1 LNEELIFL
9 YFDKFK
15 IQNPK
20 SKMAN
25 NAGIIGMGHAY
36 PSGIL
41 TNADLEKIVE
51 TSDEWIFSRTGI
63 KQRHKAADNEYTSQF
78 GVLAAKLALD
88 RAGLKP
94 EDIEIIIC
102 ATTTPDQIMPSTGAL
117 IQAQIGATNAAGMDV
132 FAACSGFLYGLT
144 MVESMI
150 KTGQIRYALVIGAE
164 VLTKYVDY
172 TDRSTCVIF
181 GDGAGAAVLGPVSE
195 DKGILATKIRS
206 DGRYEEQLYAP
217 GGGTKLGTTH
227 ETIDNREH
235 FFKMKGNELFKIAVR
250 SMTEI
255 SGEMLEKAGYT
266 VDDVDLVI
274 PHQANQRITDAVASR
289 LGVPE
294 EKVYSN
300 IAELGN
306 TSSASIPIALDEC
319 IQSGKVKEGSLV
331 LLTAFGGGVTW
342 GGTLI
347 RF

>member
-1 LNEELIFL
+1 MTT
-9 YFDKFK
+9 D
-15 IQNPK
+15 
-20 SKMAN
+20 

-36 PSGIL
+36 PSGVL

-51 TSDEWIFSRTGI
+51 TSDEWITSRTGI
-63 KQRHKAADNEYTSQF
+63 KQRHKARDDEYTSQF
-78 GVLAAKLALD
+78 GSLAAKQAVE
-88 RAGLKP
+88 RAGI
-94 EDIEIIIC
+94 DVSEIDLIVC

-117 IQAQIGATNAAGMDV
+117 IQAQIGAVNAAGMDV

-150 KTGQIRYALVIGAE
+150 RTGQIKYALVIGAE

-172 TDRSTCVIF
+172 TDRGTCVIF
-181 GDGAGAAVLGPVSE
+181 GDGAGAAVLGPVPE
-195 DKGILATKIRS
+195 GKGILATKIKS

-227 ETIDNREH
+227 QTIDDGQH
-235 FFKMKGNELFKIAVR
+235 FFKMKGNELFKVAVR
-250 SMTEI
+250 SMADI
-255 SGEMLEKAGYT
+255 SAEMLEKAGYT
-266 VDDVDLVI
+266 VDDVDLVV

-289 LGVPE
+289 LGVPD

-319 IQSGKVKEGSLV
+319 IQSGKIKEGSLV

-342 GGTLI
+342 GGTVL

>member
-1 LNEELIFL
+1 
-9 YFDKFK
+9 
-15 IQNPK
+15 
-20 SKMAN
+20 MTH

-36 PSGIL
+36 PSGVL

-51 TSDEWIFSRTGI
+51 TTDEWITSRTGI

-78 GVLAAKLALD
+78 GTLAARQALE
-88 RAGLKP
+88 RSGLKP
-94 EDIEIIIC
+94 TDIEIIIC

-132 FAACSGFLYGLT
+132 FAACSGFIYGMT

-172 TDRSTCVIF
+172 TDRGTCVIF
-181 GDGAGAAVLGPVSE
+181 GDGAGAAVLGPVAE
-195 DKGILATKIRS
+195 GKGILATKIRS

-217 GGGTKLGTTH
+217 GGGTKLGTSYK
-227 ETIDNREH
+227 TIDDRMH
-235 FFKMKGNELFKIAVR
+235 FFKMKGNELFKVAVR
-250 SMTEI
+250 SMAEV
-255 SGEMLEKAGYT
+255 SAEMLEKAGYT

-300 IAELGN
+300 IAEHGN

-319 IQSGKVKEGSLV
+319 IEAGKVKEGSLV

>member
-1 LNEELIFL
+1 
-9 YFDKFK
+9 
-15 IQNPK
+15 
-20 SKMAN
+20 MADH
-25 NAGIIGMGHAY
+25 NAGILGMGHSY
-36 PSGIL
+36 PEGIL

-51 TSDEWIFSRTGI
+51 TSDEWITTRTGI

-78 GVLAAKLALD
+78 GTAAAKQALE
-88 RAGLKP
+88 RAGLNP
-94 EDIEIIIC
+94 EDLNIIIC

-132 FAACSGFLYGLT
+132 FAACSGFIYGIT

-150 KTGQIRYALVIGAE
+150 RTGQIKHALVVGAE

-172 TDRSTCVIF
+172 TDRGTCVIF
-181 GDGAGAAVLGPVSE
+181 GDGAGAAVLGPVNSG
-195 DKGILATKIRS
+195 KGILATKIKS

-227 ETIDNREH
+227 ETIDNGMH
-235 FFKMKGNELFKIAVR
+235 FFKMKGNELFKVAVR
-250 SMTEI
+250 SMADI
-255 SGEMLEKAGYT
+255 SAEVLAKAGLT
-266 VDDVDLVI
+266 VDDVDIVI

-306 TSSASIPIALDEC
+306 TSSASIPIAMDEC
-319 IQSGKVKEGSLV
+319 IESGRIKEGSIV

-342 GGTLI
+342 GATVLK
-347 RF
+347 F

>member
-1 LNEELIFL
+1 MT
-9 YFDKFK
+9 Y
-15 IQNPK
+15 
-20 SKMAN
+20 
-25 NAGIIGMGHAY
+25 NAGIIGLGHSY
-36 PSGIL
+36 PEGIL
-41 TNADLEKIVE
+41 TNADLERMVD
-51 TSDEWIFSRTGI
+51 TNDEWITTRTGI

-78 GVLAAKLALD
+78 GTRAAQIALE
-88 RAGLKP
+88 RAGVKP
-94 EDIEIIIC
+94 EDIDIIVC

-117 IQAQIGATNAAGMDV
+117 IQARLGATNAAGMDV

-150 KTGQIRYALVIGAE
+150 RTEQIKYAIVIGAE

-181 GDGAGAAVLGPVSE
+181 GDGAAVLAPVDE
-195 DKGILATKIRS
+195 GKGILATKIRS

-217 GGGTKLGTTH
+217 GGGTKMGTTH
-227 ETIDNREH
+227 ETIDNRMH
-235 FFKMKGNELFKIAVR
+235 FFKMKGNELFKVAVR
-250 SMTEI
+250 SMADI
-255 SGEMLEKAGYT
+255 SAEMLEKAGYT

-300 IAELGN
+300 IAQHGN

-319 IQSGKVKEGSLV
+319 MQAGKIKEGSLV

-342 GGTLI
+342 GGTLV

>member
-1 LNEELIFL
+1 
-9 YFDKFK
+9 
-15 IQNPK
+15 
-20 SKMAN
+20 MGN

-51 TSDEWIFSRTGI
+51 TSDEWITSRTGI

-78 GVLAAKLALD
+78 GVLAARQALE
-88 RAGLKP
+88 RANLKP

-172 TDRSTCVIF
+172 TDRGTCVIF
-181 GDGAGAAVLGPVSE
+181 GDGAGAAVIGAVE
-195 DKGILATKIRS
+195 EGKGILATKIRS

-217 GGGTKLGTTH
+217 GGGTKLGTSLK
-227 ETIDNREH
+227 TIENRDH
-235 FFKMKGNELFKIAVR
+235 FFKMKGNELFKVAVR
-250 SMTEI
+250 SMADI
-255 SGEMLEKAGYT
+255 SKEMLDKTGYT
-266 VDDVDLVI
+266 VDDVDIVI
-274 PHQANQRITDAVASR
+274 PHQANQRITEAVADR
-289 LGVPE
+289 LNVDMS
-294 EKVYSN
+294 KVYSN
-300 IAELGN
+300 IAVHGN
-306 TSSASIPIALDEC
+306 TSSASIPIAMDEC
-319 IQSGKVKEGSLV
+319 LESGKIKEGSLV

-342 GGTLI
+342 GGTVI

>member
-1 LNEELIFL
+1 
-9 YFDKFK
+9 
-15 IQNPK
+15 
-20 SKMAN
+20 MT
-25 NAGIIGMGHAY
+25 NAGIIGMGHSF
-36 PSGIL
+36 PEGIL

-51 TSDEWIFSRTGI
+51 TSDEWITTRTGI

-78 GVLAAKLALD
+78 GTKAARMALE

-94 EDIEIIIC
+94 EDIDIILC

-117 IQAQIGATNAAGMDV
+117 IQAQLGAVNAAGMDV
-132 FAACSGFLYGLT
+132 FAACSGFLYGIT

-150 KTGQIRYALVIGAE
+150 RTEQIRYALVIGAE

-172 TDRSTCVIF
+172 TDRGTCVIF
-181 GDGAGAAVLGPVSE
+181 GDGAGAAILGPVE
-195 DKGILATKIRS
+195 EGKGILATKIKS

-235 FFKMKGNELFKIAVR
+235 FFKMKGNELFKVAVR
-250 SMTEI
+250 SMAEI
-255 SGEMLEKAGYT
+255 SKEMLDKTGYT
-266 VDDVDLVI
+266 IEDVDIVI

-300 IAELGN
+300 IAFHGN
-306 TSSASIPIALDEC
+306 TSSASIPIAMDEC
-319 IQSGKVKEGSLV
+319 IQSGKIKEGSLV
-331 LLTAFGGGVTW
+331 LLTAFGGGATW
-342 GGTLI
+342 GGTVI

>member
-1 LNEELIFL
+1 
-9 YFDKFK
+9 
-15 IQNPK
+15 
-20 SKMAN
+20 MAN
-25 NAGIIGMGHAY
+25 QNAGIIGMGHAY
-36 PSGIL
+36 PEGIL

-51 TSDEWIFSRTGI
+51 TSDEWITTRTGI
-63 KQRHKAADNEYTSQF
+63 KQRHKARDDEYTSQF
-78 GVLAAKLALD
+78 GTAASKQAIE

-94 EDIEIIIC
+94 EDIDIIVC

-117 IQAQIGATNAAGMDV
+117 IQAQLGAVNAAGMDV

-150 KTGQIRYALVIGAE
+150 RTGQIKYALVVGAE

-172 TDRSTCVIF
+172 TDRGTCVIF
-181 GDGAGAAVLGPVSE
+181 GDGAGAAVLGPVNSG
-195 DKGILATKIRS
+195 KGILATKIKS

-227 ETIDNREH
+227 ETIDNRMH
-235 FFKMKGNELFKIAVR
+235 FFKMKGNELFKVAVR
-250 SMTEI
+250 SMADI
-255 SGEMLEKAGYT
+255 SAEMLERAGYT
-266 VDDVDLVI
+266 VDDVDIVI

-300 IAELGN
+300 IAEHGN
-306 TSSASIPIALDEC
+306 TSSASIPIAIDEC
-319 IQSGKVKEGSLV
+319 IQSGRIKEGSLV

-342 GGTLI
+342 GGTII

>member
-1 LNEELIFL
+1 
-9 YFDKFK
+9 
-15 IQNPK
+15 
-20 SKMAN
+20 MA

-36 PSGIL
+36 PEGIL

-51 TSDEWIFSRTGI
+51 TSDEWITTRTGI
-63 KQRHKAADNEYTSQF
+63 KQRHKAAENEYTSQF
-78 GVLAAKLALD
+78 GTAAARQALE
-88 RAGLKP
+88 RAGLEP
-94 EDIEIIIC
+94 EDLDIIIC

-117 IQAQIGATNAAGMDV
+117 IQAQLGATNAAGMDV
-132 FAACSGFLYGLT
+132 FAACSGFIYGIT

-150 KTGQIRYALVIGAE
+150 KTGQIKYALVVGAE

-172 TDRSTCVIF
+172 TDRGTCVIF
-181 GDGAGAAVLGPVSE
+181 GDGAGAAVLGPVNSG
-195 DKGILATKIRS
+195 KGILATKIKS

-227 ETIDNREH
+227 ETIDNRMH
-235 FFKMKGNELFKIAVR
+235 FFKMKGNELFKVAVR
-250 SMTEI
+250 SMADI
-255 SGEMLEKAGYT
+255 SAEMLQKAGLT
-266 VDDVDLVI
+266 VDDIDIVI

-300 IAELGN
+300 IAEHGN

-319 IQSGKVKEGSLV
+319 IESGRVKEGSNV

-342 GGTLI
+342 GATVLK
-347 RF
+347 F